1 VKTGNIYIPK
11 PAVIEKVEVEEPET
25 WTFTLSTPLEHTPGQ
40 FVEISIP
47 GYGEAP
53 ISIAS
58 PSGEKLMLTV
68 RRTGTLTGALH
79 RKKVGEMVGIR
90 GPFGRG
96 WPHQEAQGETLL
108 LVAGGIGLAPV
119 RPIIED
125 AYRGRLNYERLLLLY
140 GAREPALLLYK
151 KDLDR
156 WAKKLEVFVTV
167 DRKNG
172 CETAPKVWDGRT
184 GVVTE
189 LFKEVDFSPGR
200 TWALVCGPPI
210 MMHFATKGLIS
221 KGVPLNRIHL
231 SLERHMK
238 CGMGICGHCQIGGK
252 YVCKDGPVFSVHEAL
267 SWREI
272 PDELEGVA

>member
-1 VKTGNIYIPK
+1 MKWKNVYIPE

-25 WTFTLSTPLEHTPGQ
+25 KTYTLNIPLNHTPGQ
-40 FVEISIP
+40 FVEVSIP

-58 PSGEKLMLTV
+58 PSGEKLMITV

-79 RKKVGEMVGIR
+79 RMGVGGKVGIR

-96 WPHQEAQGETLL
+96 WPHREAQGETLL

-119 RPIIED
+119 RPILED
-125 AYRGRLNYERLLLLY
+125 AYRGKLNYERLVLLY
-140 GAREPALLLYK
+140 GAREPALLLYR

-156 WAKKLEVFVTV
+156 WSEKLEVLVTV
-167 DRKNG
+167 DMKNG
-172 CETAPKVWDGRT
+172 SEAGPKVWDGRT

-189 LFKEVDFSPGR
+189 LFKEVDVSPGR

-210 MMHFATKGLIS
+210 MMHFATRGLLAKGI
-221 KGVPLNRIHL
+221 PLSRIYL

-252 YVCKDGPVFSVHEAL
+252 YVCKDGPVFSVQEAL

-272 PDELEGVA
+272 PDELEGVI